1 MMRHSDAI
9 FVLFFHWWLISNCKI
24 LFHRIKS
31 LHLFFNINTGL
42 VYNIRTSL
50 NEVPAY
56 LQCLWGCLV
65 ATWCFIAQLLTTGS
79 FVLDVNGPLQG
90 TTHRSHLAG
99 TAVAVAVRSAHWV
112 GRLRAGLGA
121 LAHRLVV
128 LDHAHCPMIAHLIQA
143 GARYAEIW
151 RANTEETESKVRW
164 GGGDTEQGRWGAGR
178 IQSRGWRKVWGLKGH
193 RWQGGRL
200 ERSYM
205 GNCGFCVRKG
215 LGTKKGTRWNMQ
227 HSPVPVTPQLP
238 QLPMSFPRLCAYPD
252 ASWIFEDSSESTGMG
267 TADKNMAPWHNR
279 DETACEQWVA

>member
-1 MMRHSDAI
+1 MIDLKLH
-9 FVLFFHWWLISNCKI
+9 CKI

-31 LHLFFNINTGL
+31 LHVFFNINTGL

-50 NEVPAY
+50 NEVAAH
-56 LQCLWGCLV
+56 LKCLWDCLV
-65 ATWCFIAQLLTTGS
+65 ATWCVIAQLLTTGS

-128 LDHAHCPMIAHLIQA
+128 LDHAHCPMIARLIQA

-164 GGGDTEQGRWGAGR
+164 GGGILNRVDGEREEY
-178 IQSRGWRKVWGLKGH
+178 KVEVG
-193 RWQGGRL
+193 
-200 ERSYM
+200 ERS
-205 GNCGFCVRKG
+205 GAW
-215 LGTKKGTRWNMQ
+215 KGTGDRE
-227 HSPVPVTPQLP
+227 V
-238 QLPMSFPRLCAYPD
+238 
-252 ASWIFEDSSESTGMG
+252 G
-267 TADKNMAPWHNR
+267 
-279 DETACEQWVA
+279 